1 MLLQLPVPAH
11 LVGCT
16 YKELVAHFLSAQ
28 QLQDRHVP
36 LGLMRRKAEN
46 RAWRLPYVA
55 THPNPDAV
63 LQMTD
68 AVFVIRPQ

>member
-11 LVGCT
+11 LIGCT
-16 YKELVAHFLSAQ
+16 YKELVSHFLSAPQ
-28 QLQDRHVP
+28 PQDRHVA

-55 THPNPDAV
+55 THPDPDAV

>member
-16 YKELVAHFLSAQ
+16 YKELVSHFLSSPQ
-28 QLQDRHVP
+28 PQDRHVP

-55 THPNPDAV
+55 THPDPDAV

-68 AVFVIRPQ
+68 VVFVIRPQ